1 MSEENNSD
9 VTLLIA
15 YPLTFINF
23 RRESEMTRAP
33 RESASNTFLPVIFLP
48 FLTCSIVSAQELQ
61 YPLAIAAHGETVY
74 LADLNLPGIWKSD
87 GGKLSVYFQASKSFR
102 TPLNRPRC
110 VAVDSEGRL
119 YAGDSSTREVY
130 RFDDEGKPQ
139 PLTNS
144 SIGIPMGIA
153 VTTDGGLLVSDLELH
168 RIMRVSLAADKKPTV
183 EKYAEVPA
191 PTGIALDGEGRLW
204 VVSRGPSPL
213 WRVGLDGKVE
223 KVIAERAFEFPNA
236 VAIGKDGT
244 AYIADGYAKA
254 IWKLPP
260 EGKHVKWVSGDPLV
274 NPVGLAWQDDK
285 LLVVDPRANGVFQ
298 VDPEAKISAVDLGKT
313 D

>member
-1 MSEENNSD
+1 MMHFHR
-9 VTLLIA
+9 
-15 YPLTFINF
+15 TFT
-23 RRESEMTRAP
+23 S
-33 RESASNTFLPVIFLP
+33 LIFLP
-48 FLTCSIVSAQELQ
+48 TLFLPNVNCSVLSGQELQ
-61 YPLAIAAHGETVY
+61 YPLAIAAHGETIY
-74 LADLNLPGIWKSD
+74 LADLNLPGIWKSQA
-87 GGKLSVYFQASKSFR
+87 GKSSVYFQGSQMFR

-110 VAVDSEGRL
+110 VAVDAEGRL

-153 VTTDGGLLVSDLELH
+153 VTADGDLLVSDLELH
-168 RIMRVSLAADKKPTV
+168 RIMKISLAADKKPAV

-191 PTGIALDGEGRLW
+191 PAGIALDGDGRLW

-213 WRVGLDGKVE
+213 WRVGRDGKVE
-223 KVIAERAFEFPNA
+223 TVIADRPFEFPNA

-254 IWKLPP
+254 IWKVPP
-260 EGKHVKWVSGDPLV
+260 DGKPIKWVSGDPLV
-274 NPVGLAWQDDK
+274 NPVGLTWQDDK

-298 VDPEAKISAVDLGKT
+298 IDTEGKSSAVELGKT
-313 D
+313 E